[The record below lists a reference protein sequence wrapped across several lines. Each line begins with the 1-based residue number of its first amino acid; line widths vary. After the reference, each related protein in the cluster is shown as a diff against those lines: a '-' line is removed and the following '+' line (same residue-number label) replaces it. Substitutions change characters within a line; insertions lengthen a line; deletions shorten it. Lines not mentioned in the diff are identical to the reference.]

1 MSTTIPIIHDGGWST
16 STYPGDPDRP
26 EFTVEYRRYNEG
38 DRALCA
44 RWEAEAWSMI
54 EEGLTEET
62 IVAVLSAIKRG
73 AMCARLRNPGGE
85 PWTDET
91 LADIGGA
98 SQKAFDFLEDLLY
111 RPFWQEL
118 TLGARRQRLGAR
130 AQSRLRIQLELRSLA
145 ASV

>member
-1 MSTTIPIIHDGGWST
+1 MSATIQVQHDGGWSQA
-16 STYPGDPDRP
+16 TYPGDPERP
-26 EFTVEYRRYNEG
+26 EFTIEYRRYNEG

-62 IVAVLSAIKRG
+62 IVAALSQIKRG

-85 PWTDET
+85 QWTDET

-98 SQKAFDFLEDLLY
+98 SQAAFTWLEELLY

-118 TLGARRQRLGAR
+118 TQGARRQRLGDR
-130 AQSRLRIQLELRSLA
+130 AQSRLRIQLELKSLA
-145 ASV
+145 ATV